1 MEPPRHV
8 HPIAEWCILGIEVY
22 CGTGQLSFLSPRG
35 GKYIEI
41 PRGVR
46 NRHGVLSFGGKYL
59 WKMFPFMSLRQAT
72 AALRELRE
80 GGLIAEREY
89 DGLDPDYRNWYTLTE
104 TGSAV
109 A

>member
-1 MEPPRHV
+1 MEVSFDADVATEHGIRAAVVLNHKSCGCAYVHV
-8 HPIAEWCILGIEVY
+8 
-22 CGTGQLSFLSPRG
+22 SP
-35 GKYIEI
+35 E
-41 PRGVR
+41 
-46 NRHGVLSFGGKYL
+46 YL
-59 WKMFPFMSLRQAT
+59 WKMFPFMSLRQAS

-89 DGLDPDYRNWYTLTE
+89 DGLDPDYHNWYTLTE